1 MGKRQVQF
9 DQRTTLGTLKQEVE
23 RLTLPRFYRHPHKG
37 ENGEIG
43 GDHASK
49 HSTSVY
55 RGI

>member
-1 MGKRQVQF
+1 MIRTATATMPMESDF
-9 DQRTTLGTLKQEVE
+9 DTALSEK
-23 RLTLPRFYRHPHKG
+23 LTFPRFYRHLHKG